1 MTTLNEPTWQIITH
15 NRANSRDNF
24 WHLRAVTLQTIYP
37 QNSSI
42 HLPYRLFSV
51 SIPSFSCN
59 ISHGLIFF
67 CYRQNIYR
75 IETKNPENFQLLGLF
90 DVVQT
95 TATHTHTLIANS
107 LTQIQETENEHKS
120 VYGNVFECVL
130 SVPHTL
136 LTHSKSDIAIFETV
150 FPSYAHKNTIAHTE
164 QNDSAHSAWWTKRAQ
179 TSTIHKYTRTHT
191 NTHKTVENESS
202 KSTLYIC

>member
-51 SIPSFSCN
+51 SIPSFSYN
-59 ISHGLIFF
+59 ISHELIFF
-67 CYRQNIYR
+67 
-75 IETKNPENFQLLGLF
+75 LLSSKHLPNRNEKSWKLS
-90 DVVQT
+90 
-95 TATHTHTLIANS
+95 ATWSFRCCPNHCHTHTLIANS

-136 LTHSKSDIAIFETV
+136 LTHSKSDIAISERV
-150 FPSYAHKNTIAHTE
+150 FPSYAHKNTIADTE

-179 TSTIHKYTRTHT
+179 TSTIHKHTRTHT